1 MKLAWTPHA
10 VEDLRSLRNY
20 IAQENPNAGAVMAAT
35 IVALVAQQLSK
46 FPHSGREGRIEGTLE
61 LVVPRTPYIV
71 PYRVTGD
78 TVSILAVHHASR
90 RWPEQF

>member
-1 MKLAWTPHA
+1 MKLAWTPQA

-20 IAQENPNAGAVMAAT
+20 ISQDNPHAGAGMVAT
-35 IVALVAQQLSK
+35 IVALVTQQLSK
-46 FPHSGREGRIEGTLE
+46 YPHSGREGRTEGTLE

-71 PYRVTGD
+71 PYRVKD
-78 TVSILAVHHASR
+78 DSVIILAVHHASR